1 MTTTEAPSWTS
12 SSSYSSSPLLTSPTP
27 LLLATAKRA
36 VHPYLCVICRVL
48 LICAFIDNAS
58 QTLLDYTHHVLY
70 LTSTYHVP
78 SVVALLLI
86 AASSMTSFLAC
97 TMVFLK
103 PLRRRGIHLLL
114 LCLVYQHV
122 VYGFMSP
129 PSSASS
135 TSFSFNNNNNHIN
148 VQEYAQQHGHSYQYS
163 SSSVVVPAS
172 TASLIRTVCL
182 VLTLLLLRTQTKP
195 GDDDRWNRKNAT
207 LLTTVVNREQR
218 DRKTYQQRKQ
228 QQQQRQSRL
237 FRAMWNVDAIALVS
251 RAMFAVLA
259 CQMAS
264 LSGVTSMWIVAPMA
278 AAYLFGFMTDIISVL
293 LIAFY
298 ILATFSTHKF
308 WLVDPSANPYAAFE
322 RHALRF
328 EFTHNVSIVSGLVV
342 LFTMGPGAL
351 SFDKCFTRQQTRVN
365 NNTPSQLSSRNVN
378 NNPPSAQLVH
388 ILT

>member
-1 MTTTEAPSWTS
+1 MTSTHVPSRIS
-12 SSSYSSSPLLTSPTP
+12 SHSSSPPLSTP
-27 LLLATAKRA
+27 LLFATAKRA

-58 QTLLDYTHHVLY
+58 QTLLDYTHHVVY
-70 LTSTYHVP
+70 LTSTYHIP

-122 VYGFMSP
+122 VYGFMSS
-129 PSSASS
+129 PSSASP
-135 TSFSFNNNNNHIN
+135 TSFAFNNNNVNLPK
-148 VQEYAQQHGHSYQYS
+148 YARQHDSYQYS
-163 SSSVVVPAS
+163 SSSDVVPTS
-172 TASLIRTVCL
+172 TASFMRTVCL

-195 GDDDRWNRKNAT
+195 DDGDRWNRKNAT
-207 LLTTVVNREQR
+207 LLTTVVNREEQ
-218 DRKTYQQRKQ
+218 DRKTFLQRQ
-228 QQQQRQSRL
+228 QQQQQQQQESRL
-237 FRAMWNVDAIALVS
+237 FRAMWNVDVIALLS

-278 AAYLFGFMTDIISVL
+278 AAYLFGFMTDVISVL

-298 ILATFSTHKF
+298 VLATFSTHKF
-308 WLVDPSANPYAAFE
+308 WLVDPSANAYAAFE

-351 SFDKCFTRQQTRVN
+351 SFDKRFTRQQIRV
-365 NNTPSQLSSRNVN
+365 NNTPSQLNSHNVN
-378 NNPPSAQLVH
+378 NIPPQFNLYIS
-388 ILT
+388 